1 MAKLSPLLFAATFI
15 FTAST
20 SVFGMPLRASSAPD
34 ISFSVFF
41 DPGAASLPKEGQE
54 IISVVAKRF
63 AATHDGHS
71 AARIIVSSETD
82 DQASVSLSN
91 ERVKAVST
99 QLVRDGIPGKFVSVG
114 AQPTVHADAVRL
126 LQSLDRR
133 VSIGIQENSVIG
145 GL

>member
-1 MAKLSPLLFAATFI
+1 MAKISPLLFASTVI

-34 ISFSVFF
+34 ISYNVFF
-41 DPGAASLPKEGQE
+41 NPGAASLPQEGRE

-63 AATHDGHS
+63 EATHDRHS
-71 AARIIVSSETD
+71 AARIIVSSESD
-82 DQASVSLSN
+82 DQASVSLAN
-91 ERVKAVST
+91 QRIKAVST
-99 QLVRDGIPGKFVSVG
+99 QLVRDGIPDKFVSVG
-114 AQPTVHADAVRL
+114 EKPTVHADPVRL
-126 LQSLDRR
+126 LESLDRR